1 MGLTCMHI
9 HTLAFA
15 FWLTASTGQP
25 TNKPGLHLLF
35 LASLICWPWLR
46 LLLIRPLSLFFFF
59 YRSHF
64 VSVKIFFTLSLRR
77 PSLASKRCSSKERS
91 YKCVCVWDKIGDNV
105 NEYKEA
111 VCRSVTIR
119 KSLHWS
125 RIITAEKPKNREFPS
140 PSPKNCRLM
149 WSSQLLLF
157 FLLYL
162 EFLLL
167 VSELITSCLDLLTR
181 TSASRYCR
189 CHGRILCLFLL
200 CSSFILVGRPVL
212 VSHFPWGFLLL
223 PSPALCSNV
232 LHLLPP
238 PPSTPPSEAV
248 CVCPSSALSY
258 FKLFPFSTRSRLLSK
273 TSCSALWGWD
283 FLLFGGFCCCYL
295 CISMHWEVLCQNVWY
310 QCRSIANRG
319 FSSCSHT
326 FRHAVKSNFFILTW

>member
-1 MGLTCMHI
+1 MTSELTSDFVHFTQWASPACTF
-9 HTLAFA
+9 TL
-15 FWLTASTGQP
+15 
-25 TNKPGLHLLF
+25 LLLPF
-35 LASLICWPWLR
+35 GRLLPPANRQTSLVSICCFQASLNTWLWFADR
-46 LLLIRPLSLFFFF
+46 GCVSFLNAHCPYFFF

-64 VSVKIFFTLSLRR
+64 ASVKIFFTLSLRR
-77 PSLASKRCSSKERS
+77 PSLASKWCSSKERR
-91 YKCVCVWDKIGDNV
+91 YKCVCVCVWDKIGDNV
-105 NEYKEA
+105 NERKEA

-140 PSPKNCRLM
+140 PSPKKSRLM

-167 VSELITSCLDLLTR
+167 VSEPITSCLDLLTR

-238 PPSTPPSEAV
+238 PPSTLPPLKQFV
-248 CVCPSSALSY
+248 FVQVQPCP
-258 FKLFPFSTRSRLLSK
+258 
-273 TSCSALWGWD
+273 
-283 FLLFGGFCCCYL
+283 
-295 CISMHWEVLCQNVWY
+295 I
-310 QCRSIANRG
+310 
-319 FSSCSHT
+319 
-326 FRHAVKSNFFILTW
+326 SNFFHFPHAVACFQILPALHCEDEIFYFLAVSVAVPFAFLCTGKFYVRMSDISVGP